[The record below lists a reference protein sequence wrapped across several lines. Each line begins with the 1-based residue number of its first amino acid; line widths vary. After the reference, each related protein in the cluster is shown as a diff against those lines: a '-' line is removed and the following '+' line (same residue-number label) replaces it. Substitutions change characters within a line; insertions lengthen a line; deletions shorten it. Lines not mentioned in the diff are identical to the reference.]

1 MVEHKEVCL
10 KTNSKQTV
18 KLKSSLTEFKNY
30 YRQIPAPFKIYANF
44 EFILKSVKS
53 MEKQVVF
60 IQKYINIR
68 LLAVLHINLFVLIIN
83 LASQMF
89 FARVK
94 MQLIILLR

>member
-60 IQKYINIR
+60 IQKNINITFLAI
-68 LLAVLHINLFVLIIN
+68 LLINLFVLMIN
-83 LASQMF
+83 LASRLF
-89 FARVK
+89 FTGVK
-94 MQLIILLR
+94 MWLINLLR

>member
-60 IQKYINIR
+60 IQKNINITFLAI
-68 LLAVLHINLFVLIIN
+68 LLINLFVLMIN
-83 LASQMF
+83 LASQLF
-89 FARVK
+89 FTGVK
-94 MQLIILLR
+94 MWLINLLR

>member
-10 KTNSKQTV
+10 KTSSKQTV

-60 IQKYINIR
+60 IQKNINITFLAI
-68 LLAVLHINLFVLIIN
+68 LLINWLVLMIN
-83 LASQMF
+83 LASQLF
-89 FARVK
+89 FTGVK
-94 MQLIILLR
+94 MWLINLLR

>member
-60 IQKYINIR
+60 IQKNINITFLAI
-68 LLAVLHINLFVLIIN
+68 LLINLFVLMIN
-83 LASQMF
+83 LASRLSF
-89 FARVK
+89 TGVK
-94 MQLIILLR
+94 MWLINLLR

>member
-60 IQKYINIR
+60 IQKYINITFLAI
-68 LLAVLHINLFVLIIN
+68 LLINLFVLMIN
-83 LASQMF
+83 LASQLF
-89 FARVK
+89 FTGVK
-94 MQLIILLR
+94 MWLINLLR

>member
-10 KTNSKQTV
+10 KTSSKQTV

-60 IQKYINIR
+60 IQKNINITFLAI
-68 LLAVLHINLFVLIIN
+68 LLINLFVLMIN
-83 LASQMF
+83 LASQLF
-89 FARVK
+89 FTGVK
-94 MQLIILLR
+94 MWLINLLR

>member
-60 IQKYINIR
+60 IQKNINITFLAI
-68 LLAVLHINLFVLIIN
+68 LLINLFVLMIN
-83 LASQMF
+83 LASQLF
-89 FARVK
+89 FTGVK
-94 MQLIILLR
+94 MWLVNLLR

>member
-60 IQKYINIR
+60 IQKNINITFLAI
-68 LLAVLHINLFVLIIN
+68 LLINLFVLMIN
-83 LASQMF
+83 LASQLF
-89 FARVK
+89 FTGVK
-94 MQLIILLR
+94 MWLMNLLR

>member
-44 EFILKSVKS
+44 EFLLKSVKS

-60 IQKYINIR
+60 IQKNINITFLAI
-68 LLAVLHINLFVLIIN
+68 LLINLFVLMIN
-83 LASQMF
+83 LASQLF
-89 FARVK
+89 FTGVK
-94 MQLIILLR
+94 MWLMNLLR

>member
-60 IQKYINIR
+60 IQKNINITFLAI
-68 LLAVLHINLFVLIIN
+68 LLLNLFVLMIN
-83 LASQMF
+83 LASQLF
-89 FARVK
+89 FTGVK
-94 MQLIILLR
+94 MWLINLLR

>member
-30 YRQIPAPFKIYANF
+30 YRKIPAPFKIYANF

-60 IQKYINIR
+60 IQKNINITFLAI
-68 LLAVLHINLFVLIIN
+68 LLINLFVLMIN
-83 LASQMF
+83 LASQLF
-89 FARVK
+89 FTGVK
-94 MQLIILLR
+94 MWLINLLR